1 MFEFTII
8 PDSGEQFPIVAGMRD
23 LRMWE
28 KTHKGRGMGS
38 LGDKSTLTATILF
51 EIAYAACK
59 RQGKIPAEL
68 TGDQFADL
76 YEIDIDFEDESE
88 DESDVETPGDP
99 TLSAV

>member
-1 MFEFTII
+1 MFEFKIK
-8 PDSGEQFPIVAGMRD
+8 PDDGDEFALTAGMRD

-38 LGDKSTLTATILF
+38 LGDKSTLTATIMF

-59 RQGKIPAEL
+59 RQGRIPATL
-68 TGDQFADL
+68 TGDEFADQ
-76 YEIDIDFEDESE
+76 YEIDIEDDDEVDEDES
-88 DESDVETPGDP
+88 PGDP